1 MDQADFPGDT
11 IGYINFAPFLIG
23 TPVIDTYQLKLPGPG
38 VHHADEGPKRQVGV
52 RRRQGFTVEHLTI
65 SGLSTVKAGAIPTG
79 IAPPSLNRLHRLIQ
93 MRNKGRL
100 HRRSD
105 EEHERNPT
113 QRSPDHEKSM
123 SHSVFFV
130 LRKSQKV

>member
-23 TPVIDTYQLKLPGPG
+23 TPVIDTHKFELPVAG
-38 VHHADEGPKRQVGV
+38 VHHADEGPKRKV
-52 RRRQGFTVEHLTI
+52 RMRRCEGFTVERLTI
-65 SGLSTVKAGAIPTG
+65 RGLATVKARAVPAG
-79 IAPPSLNRLHRLIQ
+79 IAYPCLNRLHRLIQ
-93 MRNKGRL
+93 MRHQRGL

-113 QRSPDHEKSM
+113 ECSPDHEKSM

-130 LRKSQKV
+130 LHKS